1 MSKKNKK
8 ESQLV
13 NEQDLEQK
21 IVTARKKYQKDLS
34 HNPTDKGVAFNFIT
48 DMIAGAFVGFLIGSQ
63 LDKFFATKPLFIILF
78 LIIGIAVGF
87 YIFYKDNFL
96 KTNKDQKDA

>member
-1 MSKKNKK
+1 M
-8 ESQLV
+8 

-21 IVTARKKYQKDLS
+21 IAEARKKYLKTTP
-34 HNPTDKGVAFNFIT
+34 HNPTDKGIAFNFIT
-48 DMIAGAFVGFLIGSQ
+48 DLIAGLLVGRLVGFQ
-63 LDKFFATKPLFIILF
+63 LDEFFNTKPLFIFIF

-96 KTNKDQKDA
+96 KNNKDPNNKDHKDA

>member
-1 MSKKNKK
+1 M
-8 ESQLV
+8 

-21 IVTARKKYQKDLS
+21 IAVARKKYQKAPRP
-34 HNPTDKGVAFNFIT
+34 NPADKGIAFNFLT
-48 DMIAGAFVGFLIGSQ
+48 DMIAGMFVGFLIGSQ
-63 LDKFFATKPLFIILF
+63 LDKYCDTRPLFIILF